1 MSLNSLAL
9 EVELGDTIVFLCQVN
24 ASVEQEMD
32 LFENVV
38 LLESEEQ
45 LNNCDIGTGEN
56 HFIGECAVTG
66 FDNTVRITDSPGLAT
81 QPSFAAGGVY
91 YFTSEC

>member
-1 MSLNSLAL
+1 
-9 EVELGDTIVFLCQVN
+9 VN
-24 ASVEQEMD
+24 ASTEQEID

-45 LNNCDIGTGEN
+45 LNNCDIGTGES
-56 HFIGECAVTG
+56 HFIGECAEPG
-66 FDNTVRITDSPGLAT
+66 FDNTVLITDSPGLAT

-91 YFTSEC
+91 YFTSEN